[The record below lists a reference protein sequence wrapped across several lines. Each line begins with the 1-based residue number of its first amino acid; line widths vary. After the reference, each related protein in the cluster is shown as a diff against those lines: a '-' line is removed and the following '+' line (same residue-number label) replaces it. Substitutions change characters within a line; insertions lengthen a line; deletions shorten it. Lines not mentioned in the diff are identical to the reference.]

1 LSESGQISCRTKVDS
16 NPDNVVQSHVA
27 VEASRGRHGATL
39 HLGFRVRDPGVILMA
54 VALALLPLAHGFP
67 RFMLSASLFG
77 LGFGSAQPA
86 TMALLIDRVRPER
99 RGLATS
105 TYFMGFDAGISTDAF
120 VLGMVSQKW
129 GFGAMWPMA
138 AVCTLMGLAGILGDR
153 RASASS
159 ARSRVL

>member
-1 LSESGQISCRTKVDS
+1 
-16 NPDNVVQSHVA
+16 
-27 VEASRGRHGATL
+27 
-39 HLGFRVRDPGVILMA
+39 VILMA

-67 RFMLSASLFG
+67 WFMMSASLFG

-105 TYFMGFDAGISTDAF
+105 TYFTGFDAGISTGAF

-138 AVCTLMGLAGILGDR
+138 AVCILMGLAGILGDR

-159 ARSRVL
+159 ARSRFL